1 MRAARRA
8 LLATLSFA
16 VACRP
21 GEPTPEP
28 GPAAPTGREPL
39 VRIGIVVDQP
49 EAKVGAPGP
58 FELHVTGGDRLT
70 SGRAG
75 EQWTVSAVNGM
86 LEARAAD
93 GRSTG
98 PVNGMLRI
106 TAREGVVTIGERVYR
121 GDALVMARAGGRV
134 TVSNA
139 LALETYLRGVVP
151 REIGHRPP
159 AEIEAVKAQ
168 AVAARTYAIGN
179 MAVRTRLGFDFFAT
193 DQDQVYG
200 GVADEDSVANR
211 ALAETRGVIASS
223 QGRPIIAYY
232 SSTCGGQT
240 ANVEDAW
247 PWRPA
252 APYLRS
258 VSDRVPGGDR
268 YYCDTS
274 NRFRWTTTWTR
285 QQLLEVLAGTLTAHK
300 ARPEGP
306 VRRVEDV
313 ALGERSPSG
322 TASVEL
328 RVDGR
333 DYHLRADSVRWV
345 LRPQAGGGI
354 LNSARLS
361 ELEREIHG
369 GEVTALRVGGSG
381 WGHAVGMCQV
391 GAIGRARAGQS
402 YRQIL
407 VAYYTGI
414 DLTDLY

>member
-1 MRAARRA
+1 
-8 LLATLSFA
+8 
-16 VACRP
+16 
-21 GEPTPEP
+21 
-28 GPAAPTGREPL
+28 
-39 VRIGIVVDQP
+39 VRIGIVIDQP
-49 EAKVGAPGP
+49 EAKLGAPGP
-58 FELHVTGGDRLT
+58 FDLHVAGGDRLAT
-70 SGRAG
+70 GRAG
-75 EQWTVSAVNGM
+75 EQWTVTAVNGA

-93 GRSTG
+93 GRTTG

-106 TAREGVVTIGERVYR
+106 SAREGMITIGERVYR
-121 GDALVMARAGGRV
+121 GDALVAARDGGRV

-159 AEIEAVKAQ
+159 GEIEAVKAQ

-179 MAVRTRLGFDFFAT
+179 MAVRTRFGFDFFAT

-200 GVADEDSVANR
+200 GVADEDTVANR
-211 ALAETRGVIASS
+211 ALDETRGVIASFD
-223 QGRPIIAYY
+223 GRPIIAYY

-240 ANVEDAW
+240 ANVEDVW
-247 PWRPA
+247 PWRTS

-258 VSDRVPGGDR
+258 VSDRMPGSDR

-285 QQLLEVLAGTLTAHK
+285 QQLLETLAGTLTAHK
-300 ARPEGP
+300 ARPAGP
-306 VRRVEDV
+306 IRRVEDI
-313 ALGERSPSG
+313 AIGQRSPSG
-322 TASVEL
+322 TVSVEL
-328 RVDGR
+328 RVDGQE
-333 DYHLRADSVRWV
+333 YHLRADSLRWV
-345 LRPQAGGGI
+345 LRPQPGGGI

-361 ELEREIHG
+361 ELEKEIHG
-369 GEVTALRVGGSG
+369 GEVTALSVGGNG

-407 VAYYTGI
+407 EAYYTGI